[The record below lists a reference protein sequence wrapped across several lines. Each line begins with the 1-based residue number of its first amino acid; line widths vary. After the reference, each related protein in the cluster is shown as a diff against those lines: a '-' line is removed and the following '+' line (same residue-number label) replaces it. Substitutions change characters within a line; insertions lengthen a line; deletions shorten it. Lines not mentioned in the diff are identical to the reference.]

1 MPGTSLG
8 MTERVVLMFCRL
20 HQISD
25 DRLLAQ
31 RLAGFQTVQALH
43 QHETVAVAP
52 HQDRALLPGLENALG
67 ELLHGRGLER
77 RAALC
82 RHIDV
87 GDREFFTL
95 HHGPSPPAISPECTG
110 PAGAPPERAMVSLW
124 RVPGRPPAR
133 PHLSRAARC
142 RTRDDR

>member
-1 MPGTSLG
+1 MPGTSPG
-8 MTERVVLMFCRL
+8 MTERVALMFGRL

-31 RLAGFQTVQALH
+31 GLAGFQPVQALH
-43 QHETVAVAP
+43 QHETVAVATD
-52 HQDRALLPGLENALG
+52 QDRALLPGLENALG

-110 PAGAPPERAMVSLW
+110 PAAAPPGRAMVSPLRAPW
-124 RVPGRPPAR
+124 RVPA
-133 PHLSRAARC
+133 
-142 RTRDDR
+142 